1 MEASKRLQSDLD
13 LLQNL
18 PFVEEVDMIYIRYLE
33 QLVKTVSHPR
43 DLDVML
49 MMCERVLVD
58 EPSYILLGLFFF
70 EQLCDVWCV
79 MCDNWKK
86 CGCVECVECV

>member
-1 MEASKRLQSDLD
+1 MVSKDYLTMEASKRLQSDLD

-70 EQLCDVWCV
+70 EQLCDV
-79 MCDNWKK
+79 
-86 CGCVECVECV
+86 